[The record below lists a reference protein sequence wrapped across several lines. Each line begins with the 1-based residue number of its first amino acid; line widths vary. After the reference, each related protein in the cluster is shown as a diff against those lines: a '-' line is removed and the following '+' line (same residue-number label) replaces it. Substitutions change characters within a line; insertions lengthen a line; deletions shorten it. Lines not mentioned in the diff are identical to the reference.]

1 MEIVMIVMEVMS
13 RRIRDNV
20 NQYLRVCC
28 HEVIID
34 LKFKLRK
41 KLVKVKLELIGKE
54 ISLFHE
60 FIPYHRLFE

>member
-1 MEIVMIVMEVMS
+1 MIVMEVMS

-20 NQYLRVCC
+20 NQYLIVFC
-28 HEVIID
+28 HEVIIG
-34 LKFKLRK
+34 LRFKLGK

-60 FIPYHRLFE
+60 FVSYHRLFE